1 MLLAGIPYPTERPPK
16 FTLDKGVVT
25 LGEGGEK
32 DEYSVALSIL
42 IPLGEYFQVQDDFL
56 DFSAPP
62 EVLGKIGTDI
72 VDNKCSWV
80 VNTALALTSPS
91 SSSSSSPPNPF
102 NPSLT
107 PTRLAELRSVLE
119 SNYGRKDAEKEKKV
133 KEVFEELGI
142 RKAYEAYE
150 ERVVGEVRERIGKVE
165 EREGG
170 LKREVFESFLGKIYK
185 RKQEEE
191 WGKGDRKRGG

>member
-1 MLLAGIPYPTERPPK
+1 MKYHR
-16 FTLDKGVVT
+16 
-25 LGEGGEK
+25 
-32 DEYSVALSIL
+32 
-42 IPLGEYFQVQDDFL
+42 PLGNSKRRFPRFL
-56 DFSAPP
+56 GTSG
-62 EVLGKIGTDI
+62 VLGKIGTDI

-91 SSSSSSPPNPF
+91 PSSTPPNPF

-142 RKAYEAYE
+142 RKAYAEYE
-150 ERVVGEVRERIGKVE
+150 ERVVGEVRERIAGVQ

-185 RKQEEE
+185 RSK
-191 WGKGDRKRGG
+191 